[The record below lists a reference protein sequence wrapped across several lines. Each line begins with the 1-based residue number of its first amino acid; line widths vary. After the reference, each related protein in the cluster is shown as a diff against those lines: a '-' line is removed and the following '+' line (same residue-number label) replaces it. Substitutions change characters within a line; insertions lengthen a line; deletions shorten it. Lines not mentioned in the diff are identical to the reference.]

1 MEKIYQT
8 NFIHC
13 FKKILCPNLHIKD
26 HLNQKMLTE
35 FVQSGGM
42 SLTSDKKSNYCIQ
55 SNLHK
60 RIYIYTVYF
69 NYLNLGGL

>member
-1 MEKIYQT
+1 
-8 NFIHC
+8 
-13 FKKILCPNLHIKD
+13 
-26 HLNQKMLTE
+26 MLTE

-55 SNLHK
+55 SNLLK
-60 RIYIYTVYF
+60 LIYINTVYF